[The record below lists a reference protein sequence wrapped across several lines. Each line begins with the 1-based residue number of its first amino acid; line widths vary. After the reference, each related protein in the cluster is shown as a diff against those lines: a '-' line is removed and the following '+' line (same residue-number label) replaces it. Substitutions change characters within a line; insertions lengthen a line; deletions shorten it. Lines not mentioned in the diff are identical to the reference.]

1 MIKKKRVD
9 PPLLLPQFG
18 VLTEREKN
26 EKTNREKERRRGG
39 GGVEERERKRKTGSI
54 LIAF

>member
-26 EKTNREKERRRGG
+26 EKTNREKERR